1 MIPPLSYILIPAFTA
16 FFSAILGTLL
26 ATFVI
31 PRFQHYFWKRQRREE
46 LRFAVATEV
55 NRLAAEFIMSYLGKD
70 MPADIPALGLTFYQ
84 LWQAAA
90 GQVKDLFSPS
100 TYQLFEKMERI
111 IFISPLISTQELEDR
126 LPRLTDFKQARETAL
141 QAFYKEI
148 GIL

>member
-1 MIPPLSYILIPAFTA
+1 MWARNCDV
-16 FFSAILGTLL
+16 LGQDDLCY
-26 ATFVI
+26 
-31 PRFQHYFWKRQRREE
+31 R
-46 LRFAVATEV
+46 AVTATEV

-84 LWQAAA
+84 SWQAAA

-111 IFISPLISTQELEDR
+111 IFISPLFSTQELGDR
-126 LPRLTDFKQARETAL
+126 LPRLTEFKQARETAL
-141 QAFYKEI
+141 RAIYKEI